1 MENSAKTV
9 TFPNWARLKR
19 DKGNYPTWRKHV
31 IDHLQASG
39 CEQAIS
45 SDFSQLAYDSASDS
59 DSSDEDFEDDFSSFT
74 LGGGRQKH
82 PIPQTSP
89 TSSQEQLEE
98 KYKQE
103 INAFLQ
109 GTRKAKQK
117 KHKERKKRKKQKKFE
132 EKKRQMDARARTL
145 IRSTIDA
152 KAFAPS
158 TFHCQTAYDLWTAL
172 QPAEGYT
179 EEEVHRALGMAN

>member
-1 MENSAKTV
+1 MENSAKALS
-9 TFPNWARLKR
+9 FPNWARLKR

-39 CEQAIS
+39 CEQAIR
-45 SDFSQLAYDSASDS
+45 SDYSQLAYNSVSDS

-74 LGGGRQKH
+74 LGGKQRKH
-82 PIPQTSP
+82 DQTSP
-89 TSSQEQLEE
+89 TTSQEQLEG

-103 INAFLQ
+103 ISAYLQ
-109 GTRKAKQK
+109 GTKKARQK
-117 KHKERKKRKKQKKFE
+117 KHKERKRRKKTKKFE
-132 EKKRQMDARARTL
+132 EKKRQMAARARTL

-158 TFHCQTAYDLWTAL
+158 TFDCETAYDLWTA
-172 QPAEGYT
+172 T
-179 EEEVHRALGMAN
+179 CRRIHRRRSAQGARYAAN